1 MADAPLTPARQAR
14 GQRRLTMQLR
24 VVAIL
29 GFLIAWQG
37 LSISGLVYAGVLPSW
52 TAIATALARFLMSP
66 VFWSC
71 LWVTILEIAASL
83 AIGVAFGL
91 FAGMALGMSGL
102 AGRGLERYGQY
113 LASTPKVVFL
123 PLVFILFGI
132 GSASKVALGAFAC
145 SFPVTLGIASAM
157 RHLPPVYRS
166 VAKGFDLTAWQTAR
180 MVYLPAL
187 GQPILTALR
196 VALGIAFSACLVAEM
211 KFSSA
216 GLGWLVVSSYER
228 SRFADVYALLTVVV
242 ALAVLGTA
250 LLGRLE
256 AAVIKPAP
264 GASGLQPASRY

>member
-1 MADAPLTPARQAR
+1 MADAPLTPAKLAG
-14 GQRRLTMQLR
+14 GQRRLATQLR

-29 GFLIAWQG
+29 GFLIVWQG

-52 TAIATALARFLMSP
+52 TAIVTALARFSISP

-83 AIGVAFGL
+83 AIGVAVGL

-113 LASTPKVVFL
+113 VASTPKVVFL

-132 GSASKVALGAFAC
+132 GSASKIALGAFAC

-166 VAKGFDLTAWQTAR
+166 VARGFDLTAWQTAR

-187 GQPILTALR
+187 GRPILTALR

-216 GLGWLVVSSYER
+216 GLGWLVVASYER
-228 SRFADVYALLTVVV
+228 SRFADVYALLTVIVG
-242 ALAVLGTA
+242 LAISATA

-256 AAVIKPAP
+256 TALTRRVPA
-264 GASGLQPASRY
+264 ASGSRL